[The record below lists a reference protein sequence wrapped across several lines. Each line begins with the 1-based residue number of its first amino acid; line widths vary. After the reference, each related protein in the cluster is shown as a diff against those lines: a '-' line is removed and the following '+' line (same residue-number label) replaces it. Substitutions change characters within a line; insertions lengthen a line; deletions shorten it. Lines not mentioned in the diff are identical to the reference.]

1 MAYCIFYQIEQL
13 HRPQSR
19 EVTSTWR
26 KTTSGFVY
34 IPYCTHPSGELSL
47 SNIKFCA
54 GSTDRLK
61 CQGNVSSCQLE
72 NGPE

>member
-1 MAYCIFYQIEQL
+1 MAYCTYYQVEQ
-13 HRPQSR
+13 HPRPQAR

-26 KTTSGFVY
+26 QTKSGFVY

-47 SNIKFCA
+47 SNIEYRA
-54 GSTDRLK
+54 DAADALK
-61 CQGNVSSCQLE
+61 CQGNVSKCPLK